1 MYLRHVPDLACQQDA
16 IMTKNDLRHKEA
28 ARLTDSA
35 FQGDAETLLQEAA
48 QLVKVI
54 QKYAAT
60 LEKGDGS
67 AEEDATQ
74 LSSLMENMGMTS
86 ALSRSNYR
94 GSSSSSDDEYT
105 TTLARQLADF
115 LRPRLKAAGGLL
127 TLTDVYCIYNRA
139 RGTNLISPEDLLD
152 AVGCMKRLRLGMS
165 ERTFPSGVK
174 VVQDDA
180 FSDTKMAVRL
190 KELAE
195 EQLTLGVQGL
205 TAMEASRALH
215 VSALL
220 AHEQLLESEKL
231 GYLCRDETLE
241 TTRFFPNL
249 FEDYLTAIQAIQ
261 AT

>member
-1 MYLRHVPDLACQQDA
+1 MAKS
-16 IMTKNDLRHKEA
+16 TLRHKEA
-28 ARLTDSA
+28 TRLTDQA
-35 FQGDAETLLQEAA
+35 FEGDAETLLREAT

-60 LEKGDGS
+60 LARADRSGQEEK
-67 AEEDATQ
+67 DATR
-74 LSSLMENMGMTS
+74 LSDMLENMGMTS
-86 ALSRSNYR
+86 ALSRDDYR
-94 GSSSSSDDEYT
+94 GGPKKKDQHMDDYT
-105 TTLARQLADF
+105 ITLARQLADF
-115 LRPRLKAAGGLL
+115 LRPKLKSAGGLM

-152 AVGCMKRLRLGMS
+152 AVSCMKSLQLGMS

-174 VVQDDA
+174 VVQDDTFDDA
-180 FSDTKMAVRL
+180 VMAVRL

-195 EQLTLGVQGL
+195 EQLTISPTSGL

-220 AHEQLLESEKL
+220 AHEQLLEAEKL

-249 FEDYLTAIQAIQ
+249 FEEFAKA
-261 AT
+261 A